1 MNETQKLV
9 SEFHRNSIELVKV
22 YLREWKSKLYAD
34 VRIWVLGDPAKP
46 GGAVAKK
53 KGIRLSVD
61 LLPKLIEGLN
71 ETSRIHKKEE
81 GKRDEEN
88 EQASIKVPDHL

>member
-1 MNETQKLV
+1 MNETQKLI
-9 SEFHRNSIELVKV
+9 SEFHKNSIELVKV
-22 YLREWKSKLYAD
+22 YLREWKSKLYVD

-46 GGAVAKK
+46 GSAVATK

-71 ETSRIHKKEE
+71 ETLKILKESE
-81 GKRDEEN
+81 SKNRSSEREKQD
-88 EQASIKVPDHL
+88 P